1 MGLYRDGTGFV
12 AMIIDAKQLIIGLLK
27 RLLLATVVFLPI
39 FFIANVAELKFRG
52 VALSGPA
59 FYHLSAAVVLYVEM
73 LLPVLLGAIAHT
85 ATLLLIPLSAAAS
98 TRRIANVVLAPVL
111 PITVILS
118 SLAPYLSDYLGSVVC
133 GRWRLMH
140 IRSGNR

>member
-1 MGLYRDGTGFV
+1 
-12 AMIIDAKQLIIGLLK
+12 MIIDAKKLIIGLLK

-39 FFIANVAELKFRG
+39 FLFANVAELKFRG
-52 VALSGPA
+52 VALSEPVL
-59 FYHLSAAVVLYVEM
+59 YHLSVAIVLYVAM

-111 PITVILS
+111 PITAILS
-118 SLAPYLSDYLGSVVC
+118 GLAPYLSDFLGSIAIATLAYGLC
-133 GRWRLMH
+133 CN
-140 IRSGNR
+140 IRIRRGSAEPG